1 MMPRPPL
8 IGATHGVSFEYAV
21 KVFQDRFAVE
31 RFDDREAYGEEG
43 INLLGIS
50 DGVILHVTDLHR
62 TWRAD
67 QDHLGAASKQT

>member
-31 RFDDREAYGEEG
+31 RFDDREDYGEER